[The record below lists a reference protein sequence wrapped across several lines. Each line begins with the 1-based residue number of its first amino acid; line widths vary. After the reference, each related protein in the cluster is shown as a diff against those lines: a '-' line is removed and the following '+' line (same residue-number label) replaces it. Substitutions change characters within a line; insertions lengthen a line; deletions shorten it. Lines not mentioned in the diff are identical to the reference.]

1 MRNETFVGGAPR
13 LLAAGLPTYF
23 GLSGVWAGGSWHGR
37 PQHQHWAAETML
49 ASLARPAEILNLY
62 TNTASSSAN
71 QYALLKSH
79 ILALVLQVQVSKLKE
94 LV

>member
-13 LLAAGLPTYF
+13 LLAAGLLSYF

-79 ILALVLQVQVSKLKE
+79 ILALVLQVQVSKSKE